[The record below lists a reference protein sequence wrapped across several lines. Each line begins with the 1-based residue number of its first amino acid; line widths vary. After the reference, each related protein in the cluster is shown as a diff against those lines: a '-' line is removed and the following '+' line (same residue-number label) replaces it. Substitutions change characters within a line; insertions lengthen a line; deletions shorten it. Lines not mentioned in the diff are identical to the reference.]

1 MEAKKKNKKK
11 TRKNKKKTKE
21 KKSISSFLCHSGTF
35 FVMAQNDWFSRHN
48 LAQERLC
55 SCKQKQKSFWMVS
68 KKLSSL
74 SSMQKAY
81 HWWQLDWKTCLMKSL
96 MKSTKMC
103 TLKVSVEQVKLF
115 LKTIVKRLIFTI
127 LINLKNLQTTKHC
140 WKSGLFQPKSKL

>member
-11 TRKNKKKTKE
+11 TRKNNE

-35 FVMAQNDWFSRHN
+35 FVMAQNDWFSSHSM
-48 LAQERLC
+48 AQERLC
-55 SCKQKQKSFWMVS
+55 SCKQKQKSFWKIS

-81 HWWQLDWKTCLMKSL
+81 HWWQLDWKTCLKGA
-96 MKSTKMC
+96 KMW

-115 LKTIVKRLIFTI
+115 LNTFVKRWIFII
-127 LINLKNLQTTKHC
+127 LINLKNLQNTKHC
-140 WKSGLFQPKSKL
+140 WKSGLFQPKSTL